1 MIAKREMIRRA
12 LRMTHTATKPKTRVQ
27 GKVRSITAHMTN
39 DDYDL
44 ATLAADCC
52 ELTDSAFG
60 ACAIRKVAALVL
72 IRSRYGRRR
81 WFKGEWW
88 RAIGGLA

>member
-1 MIAKREMIRRA
+1 MIAKRETTGKGPE
-12 LRMTHTATKPKTRVQ
+12 MTHTAIKPKTRVQ

-44 ATLAADCC
+44 ATLAADSC

-88 RAIGGLA
+88 RVVRGLA